1 MAQCLQGVGD
11 QRWRGSPPQTV
22 PLPQGVLPVRGSMG
36 NVGCRCTLK
45 ERFRCLDSSLIRNM
59 DKVPT
64 PPLFMLRLITCS
76 DDIGKTDYRVAM
88 RHARPGA
95 PDHGDRGLIQRSP
108 NDCVSGSPHIP
119 GFCSL
124 CRDKNGL
131 NSCPQRQGSPALQN
145 HKHVSSGLWGESR
158 SSRRENGAGGTWCH
172 CDRDVWVTPE
182 APSYRHRGRP
192 SPQAGGRAPF
202 LRRQRWARDFGARSH
217 AHPGACGKFSV
228 CKRTGSP
235 F

>member
-36 NVGCRCTLK
+36 NVRCRCTLK
-45 ERFRCLDSSLIRNM
+45 ERFRRLDSSLIRNM

-64 PPLFMLRLITCS
+64 PPLFTLRLITCS
-76 DDIGKTDYRVAM
+76 DDVGKTDYRVAM

-131 NSCPQRQGSPALQN
+131 NSCHR
-145 HKHVSSGLWGESR
+145 
-158 SSRRENGAGGTWCH
+158 
-172 CDRDVWVTPE
+172 DRV
-182 APSYRHRGRP
+182 
-192 SPQAGGRAPF
+192 
-202 LRRQRWARDFGARSH
+202 RQRYKTINTCRLGCGEKAGRLEGKTVQAARGVTVTAMFG
-217 AHPGACGKFSV
+217 
-228 CKRTGSP
+228 
-235 F
+235 